1 MLLLC
6 NYTIFTLYYSTI
18 MEILPHYSQVGST
31 VMSYQQFLWCCCS
44 YAAAAPSHSVRP
56 CKCQNILYP
65 PHHLLPARSLHPS
78 AAAEEPHAFISLR
91 FCSQAVRGNDISPHL
106 HSQQHG
112 LLKTS
117 PVLSSAVSSPILHR
131 QPKSCAPCSA
141 LT

>member
-1 MLLLC
+1 MK
-6 NYTIFTLYYSTI
+6 
-18 MEILPHYSQVGST
+18 ILPHYSQVGST
-31 VMSYQQFLWCCCS
+31 VMSYQQFIWCCCS

-65 PHHLLPARSLHPS
+65 PHHLLPTRSLHPS
-78 AAAEEPHAFISLR
+78 AAAEEPYAFISLR